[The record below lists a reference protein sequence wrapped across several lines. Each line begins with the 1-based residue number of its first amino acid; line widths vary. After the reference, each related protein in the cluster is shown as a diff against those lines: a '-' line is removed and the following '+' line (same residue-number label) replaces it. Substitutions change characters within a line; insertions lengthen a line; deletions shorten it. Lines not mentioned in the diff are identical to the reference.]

1 MLQSNHALFFDGV
14 SDSVIIPQ
22 GSFSK
27 LGRDYDSDNKSS
39 SDIVDTSSQ
48 GHIGKGAISDVFGKG
63 LAIEAWVVPD
73 CGGVILT
80 KEGQFRLSIGS
91 VDTPG
96 PVEFEVN
103 IESPATGKMKVFV
116 RTALPETNNFDGH
129 VYPVTTFGGLDD
141 SYNRFDG
148 SKDKATSLSLNQRPL
163 YHIVAALNNDSAEIY
178 VNGALMSQQR
188 IPKGAQVLEN
198 DSHVYIGGKGGEFR
212 GVIESIHVSS
222 SFTDEMVTR
231 NPALVTEKTISLFR
245 FEEPVSTFDTV
256 YTINSIDSTYSDS
269 GLTENDLTA
278 ITIPTA
284 DAQSLANLLTGKTV
298 TDYVDFTVSPYSTGN
313 YSVIDRFTTPGTTN
327 KRSIPHVPY
336 NLLINPGSI
345 NQDTKK
351 PNGKPPERVRLHRIN
366 VTTGEM
372 LVSSIHLDF
381 ANSTNGDG
389 LRPILHSTHTS
400 ANGANSFVVIAS
412 DYLIEN
418 GTGRPYQPPHLST
431 QLIDRTGQMLIDE
444 GDFEQHALVYSSRM
458 ATTANSP
465 DNPFKV
471 TWPADIDE
479 LFQVGHSGRHTL
491 NHVEGHHYLRTM
503 PRANDEALDQQAGNS
518 DILTVMYD
526 ETAKGIDKLFPI
538 NSKVDYYREI
548 AHFEIIDVVNS
559 SPVHE
564 IVTNGLTGGNKKLIS
579 IGGTKANATPFNPLP
594 FALKGPVPIDVN
606 NVDADLNKFHLHPS
620 SKSRV
625 ALLSVPTLASRGI
638 APYVEVHY
646 NAIDF
651 SGASMN
657 KTTPMLMVEK
667 TVPASNLQ
675 VGGAY
680 IVDDIATDVA
690 AGNATLFAPGGY
702 IDVGKTINGN
712 LGNVNF
718 SHSLVGDNSEGFE
731 ADVELDER
739 LTPQN
744 FTATTTTGNTTP
756 QNIFAS
762 HTTKAEHDSVF
773 HKLFLERT
781 EIKSDVSKTVE
792 FSRQTPTTVHGSPSA
807 GQFDVGI
814 TSSASSIHE
823 MFDIIDNLQIGHL
836 QGITHRFF
844 IQPSDRRR
852 TNQLQHIFSKQDRNE
867 DANAAIVLFLMNRSK
882 LRSIEQVEN
891 DDGRFTT
898 ISAIGLTDV
907 AATRSVN
914 ELASGSPDS
923 HVVKEIDPNAPVVS
937 VTLGGVGQGGF
948 DTKPSFDRSTLAN
961 LPYSSRRGFSCLA
974 TRIRVDRNPT
984 NNFQFIEVAPLNN
997 ASPDLKS
1004 WGTYPFPKE
1013 GRIYLKNGASAKY
1026 SSKTGNCFIFTDS
1039 TLATRNFLLPNGGV
1053 VATFQ
1058 DWVASSGLNAGVASL
1073 TGTAADVFPLGE
1085 VLMGDGNFFVE
1096 NLQTDGSTVNDRM
1109 FQSLDNVSHDYQL
1122 GTQFASTRALVEIPL
1137 FRGQFFADKTKGV
1150 YPSPDNSLKLHIDPT
1165 MTAHTWNPS
1174 PVGRRFQDIPPSD
1187 RSAFNAYAKS
1197 ALSNSRTNQT
1207 SITHFITTPNN
1218 YQITVSN
1225 LKIFPP
1231 IKQNTFLYQHA
1242 SKVTAYRRVF
1252 LPSGEWGI
1260 YDNNPEV
1267 DGFLRIP
1274 IAPSFYSENFVSE
1287 MSEAIGLPLL
1297 IGNSIESEVLVP
1309 LKGDVLNK
1317 ASEIENRSE
1326 YYHDAAS
1333 VKTQGGN
1340 VDYGLRQYV
1349 SAVEFKAGPM
1359 SNPHAAKVKSGRASG
1374 EILKVTPVLGGGS
1387 TYTGYTILVMSEEDV
1402 DLFPNA
1408 YPEDLLSSTKTWDS
1422 GEANHT
1428 LEVTVGATTHIFT
1441 YIGHT
1446 NNIFSG
1452 ISGSS
1457 TAGTSSI
1464 VVRTKEIGGSAPAYL
1479 STLTG
1484 ETALLTKFGF
1494 NQHFDTDKE
1503 NVLLNQANN
1512 LANTARPV
1520 HYSHP
1525 WVIGGISG
1533 GNQILTVTCS
1543 KTELLQS
1550 NTLNM
1555 NIQDGDYLYAENNI
1569 TASNTAVASIFLGQ
1583 VSKIEEGMIQDNPNA
1598 STSTSNRIH
1607 LASAIPAAQLTEVNA
1622 ALADGTRTVF
1632 LRVGC
1637 HDIMKN
1643 DDTACLNKSWNY
1655 PFAQG
1660 GLRHGDTIWMNMTY
1674 NNPHAVQGL
1683 FCKSR
1688 GVFNEAL
1695 VYKSFNGGKGDTA
1708 LEPRD
1713 SIPVENFLIGNTCLE
1728 TANNFVQHV
1737 NKTIEMNYANLG
1749 ISNPPTIAYLDPYL
1763 ATEGHARVLLYDV
1776 AHDRE
1781 FIAFQD
1787 IHMQVQSSAKAL
1799 EIGYEKFTTTPN
1811 FADGTDEVDLGNY
1824 SIIYNGG
1831 AQNPFITQVDVA
1843 NGYPSQNKYIRRTQH
1858 SNFME
1863 SAYAH
1868 NIANNISNELLQ
1880 PEQGRVTALTHL
1892 GRGNTTLNQRGTGY
1906 SSAIAV
1912 ATATNTGNGSGLT
1925 VDIVAVQG
1933 QVVSATPRNSGI
1945 GYDNTT
1951 NDFESKVTIL
1961 SGNGDCVMAVST
1973 THANLISTT
1982 TSIEQAMVY
1991 GKAHGHF
1998 VQTGYYTG
2006 GVKGAE
2012 RSIGDSIVSRTNN
2025 GVVLSYFAEKSH
2037 IFTRD
2042 LLPVDKKMLKQ
2053 LIDHKIGDGEISLSP
2068 LVAGGSGYTNGTF
2081 FNVITTTNGDGKGMT
2096 LDVVI
2101 SGGAVQSAVINR
2113 VGDSNYKN
2121 GDTIFVGGRTLNSA
2135 DYALNLNN
2143 SANPDSAS
2151 FTLIGESKLEETSTS
2166 FDTPDGTRVIPA
2178 FLALKGIR
2186 STSLDLSNHPE
2197 ANIRGINLLPQW
2209 TQMDFVRR
2217 LSIDL
2222 GEIAIKEGIT
2232 NIEAAAN
2239 EVVRIINQAAATGG
2253 KTHAAQNNKQYP
2265 IEVVGEAD
2273 FAVTGST
2280 FDPPVWWDEEKA
2292 FASHDKGTHMGYL
2305 RAHIG
2310 RVVKDI
2316 NGEEGF
2322 SIVIH
2327 STVPGATGRN
2337 FAVWLDNSKGQA
2349 PYKPEFLIGHGGRFR
2364 TFWCLPDELT
2374 GENMHPAPMPLNKHG
2389 RPFAPITS
2397 LRQFTQSDENTDIA
2411 SSTADFASNLSDT
2424 TETKERAISAV
2435 TGSGQNHNTVSGES
2449 FETEGFNASL
2459 VEGLR
2464 TGTSAVGRINF
2475 GGIVEAGIPGFA
2487 PDAGK
2492 WGFGRKGDTRFMNDY
2507 GIVTKVGQTNPPSTY
2522 TGHVPNTDIVSE
2534 KIGNTPIYGFKF
2546 DDHRG
2551 VSHGIRYIYKNM
2563 GDKFTLENT
2572 KVPKTLENEIV
2583 IYFNHKD
2590 CAQGGFTIGR
2600 HMHGISEPTG
2610 RFPATPDNASL
2621 ASWQGNLWR
2630 GASAPNAAYNSD
2642 IIYDKTAS
2650 TLTVTFYHP
2659 YDNSG
2664 SPPSIDHP
2672 DILGYMGFPATNG
2685 VIHVSDPYNSMG
2697 IATIA
2702 SAGSGYTINQTGAAA
2717 TAKDSGNNE
2726 LNVSI
2731 NTNGSGQV
2739 TAVTITS
2746 LGVGNYANGDTF
2758 TITGVGGSNATF
2770 VLSNSLAGS
2779 WGNMFSYTHRT
2790 RLNATSATHVFHGVT
2805 ADTFISNHRIHTHD
2819 NVNPRI
2825 LLGTF
2830 VVGQTTQATSALISS
2845 TANWT
2850 TLVTDELMAEVTAF
2864 AINLENPNIEEGVSF
2879 DCTEMYASDG
2889 RTFGEWG
2896 ITPESIKIR
2905 AYNTKNNIT
2914 PISDFF
2920 TASVS
2925 RDMGIKAAHLEFGE
2939 IPRITPELEIQGTA
2953 TSSFELPSNSLIK
2966 EGRGIECGYI
2976 PNTILQITSK
2986 GKGTNTNTATPVLV
3000 DSDNM
3005 PVDTSTW
3012 AKNLS
3017 GENFT
3022 ESSGDLILP
3031 NCDNPTLKM
3040 VTVDTTQAMQAH
3052 SHNKLWYFCKLSGR
3066 EHAVFHYE
3074 IGQTFDYPRVNSF
3087 GNKTKIAYGSE
3098 TAIAESDGQ
3107 SGSGLDPAVYFA
3119 RITDTNV
3126 VSENWPSSPVGGDI
3140 VIQRYADKRAYLF
3153 AGKRSLG
3160 SVHSIPVIHFTGAR
3174 DSPDKYVPLYFG
3186 GGFTG
3191 ATIDINDGTN
3201 NDYAEHN
3208 THHYANGP
3216 TGSAGIQNANEILS
3230 SFSTLDC
3237 NAIMAFFPAT
3247 AFLNQNRGSINPPVY
3262 NKNNIL
3268 SPDLKL
3274 GTHTPSNIFPDA
3286 APYTAGVHM
3295 QVPSPMVLR
3304 FAHPTARYQD
3314 HKNDIENK
3322 TTFII
3327 FGPGQ
3332 AFPLTRDSASP
3343 ANQFEPHPGA
3353 AITTGNTWSKVPAK
3367 SSDGN
3372 FLPNHI
3378 ANFNGDFLPEQ
3389 SSFQTTHRDFHY
3401 KTTLNWE
3408 SSLGIPLAGSTVRHR
3423 PENGRNYGSQFSTK
3437 AFEISP
3443 LGFSATAAGLYA
3455 VAQPNRHAVFLP
3467 SGMVKNSDLCWHM
3480 DNGNH
3485 PGGSWMD
3492 NQITMNP
3499 PMQTGDARVAKT
3511 AATIINPTAF
3521 RVAGTLAKRMLYSN
3535 DNSSSPNFEAET
3547 LVANDV
3553 DHEYIVV
3560 DATRCQNGEELAC
3573 VLGAAINTFPGKG
3586 ALKAIGGT
3594 FMPSMGNSSRQDRY
3608 GWIQAEST
3616 SIPSGAGNTLANV
3629 YGNGTVNGATAHADV
3644 TNLGYSNR
3652 LATLQPATRNSTVT
3666 TVTFSGTVTSG
3677 SATITGVTIP
3687 ATIQVGQSITGTG
3700 LAAHTVVTG
3709 FDSSANTV
3717 TVNPS
3722 ATSTPGSPVTL
3733 TLTTST
3739 LGNLLNTLTVPQGD
3753 CFIDLR
3759 ITSAQATSQKTVA
3772 DRIPAS
3778 GWLRTEPIHNYS
3790 YALSSN
3796 SSLKTPAWACYTSRA
3811 FYTHNTDLYCRFFLG
3826 VNKIT
3831 GSKLFEDGDVWHQY
3845 ARTTSMVDSNGDG
3858 QYDGL
3863 TTPHP
3868 APTAGD
3874 TVWIWSKS
3882 PVNYVDNSTNF
3893 IGSRFLG
3900 YGIGAVHFNGLVDA
3914 IDRTK
3919 PIGAVGWHGERYS
3932 YLNSLNVG
3940 SGYAAGLGAWHTSL
3954 GFSPYGNFSSC
3965 VSVLSH
3971 LPQTTPLPNSPESA
3985 PPTDYRD
3992 DGLNTLPSKDRM
4004 EGDNSAFAAHGY
4016 GGYAMNRVEASQYHI
4031 PPIMNTMVDLQKEL
4045 ISAQGTYARSLL
4057 VVAHEGELSLVAK
4070 KDRDGYITT
4079 GDYLIRGGTT
4089 EWDERFHAADR
4100 FIAPANAGPNVEALI
4115 ADNTAPPT
4123 EITGSGQNMNI
4134 FGNIHRTT
4142 PYTFH
4147 GAITADTSLS
4157 NAEPCLN
4164 EIGDLF
4170 TDLNKSTGTALNED
4184 AALGMRHISPDYVN
4198 TFDTDV
4204 KAALT
4209 DIGGGSASKFW
4220 VGDISGYDVMARS
4233 PHKNFST
4240 EHVVWKRMDGGSLT
4254 LPASNARGLGAVP
4267 WVTRVTADSNGNK
4280 TIANLTGEKILGNIR
4295 FSFESTNS
4303 AMMPV
4308 LQAQE
4313 IAHPQL
4319 AAGNPI
4325 TLANVLTIPNEE
4337 LQFEDMNVVD
4347 DTGQLHVLQGG
4358 SPLGVVIRAYKP
4370 ASERLSTGLEPAI
4383 ANSGIEPNLEI
4394 QLPNPDDIPGNLL
4407 VRSGFDPVQAYQHE
4421 TMGDGGMLPL
4431 FDSNLRQLFVNENKA
4446 PRLQPTMNEV
4456 GWEHISQ
4463 DKNFPESTR
4472 DGWSAATNDNPIQTS
4487 YELHDRALY
4496 FHITKMSHSHT
4507 EKFPTT
4513 YTHAGGVENQTLG
4526 FVSLVG
4532 TTLTADATITQSIF
4546 AAEFGTK
4553 EVSDNRR
4560 FLRIANTEG
4569 KSVVA
4574 SYTGISG
4581 ATFTGVVG
4589 DINTTQFLADN
4600 ANATLTITPS
4610 YYVPAGSTRIFAS
4623 RRLRD
4628 HAEVSGSS
4636 PDMAHTMYFDG
4647 DSQTTIHSRYSK
4659 PQLTPMPIPRMGH
4672 HFVNATMPMM
4682 PGHWAHPSYQG
4693 IYSRANSNETVTSQ
4707 EEEITLLEEF
4717 VGATG
4722 SSRVGTQL
4730 LTGMVNELFPLNPY
4744 LTVGSLTANPS
4755 GPSDIHGGAFTLM
4768 FETKI
4773 KYDGYGILASKG
4785 EAGNINK
4792 AGGHSIVLEAGGN
4805 YTQSNHFPDP
4815 AEVGAY
4821 QIVIQPNLSEQQ
4833 FTGFHRNNA
4842 TTTALPNAS
4851 DMNLTSQQVNLVI
4864 GIKYD
4869 EERHASLTN
4878 AANVGG
4884 VTLILAEATLADV
4897 RGCEVFINEVIL
4909 DHDPD
4914 HGSQFTNIPPMLL
4927 YNPLGVQGSESPHFT
4942 RRGHPYH
4949 PPTVDITFKDAT
4961 PGHTTSIPWWSIMH
4975 QNTPAHASTHGFRHL
4990 AIYRIDNYYQFCR
5003 ASYGSIAAQITL
5015 AGYPSI
5021 SPDIYSTI
5029 MENISLTPTC
5039 KVTANSGGNTIQVDD
5054 ASLFPEIPYYGQK
5067 LLIHNPAT
5075 TETTA
5080 IDYSSRQGVTQG
5092 ASTMNEPDIF
5102 NLPSS
5107 VSTKIGMTISLS
5119 KPYSTKPMSELFTLD
5134 SESIITKNL
5143 TQLLPGTRDTNS
5155 LTSGDAYLCAW
5166 SPNLGRPHTFY
5177 SDASRTWITDGVNH
5191 TADRAINKAAYNSMP
5206 KHFETIHYHEV
5217 NYVASHGPFA
5227 LMMKSPQPPIRLD
5240 GVVIGITN
5248 TGPYEIRMDVANQ
5261 SLITAPFGQT
5271 IYFNGEVVGKVTGI
5285 AANTPVSGACTIT
5298 FAHEL
5303 LHTATNII
5311 GGTLFIGGDGTALTG
5326 SEIHALTGYSAQ
5338 GSNSTMYT
5346 NFWPCGSR
5354 GGPLVSRLDG
5364 YAATTAAWH
5373 IPQNYGH
5380 DAGRHWTD
5388 QDDDGSYAVSS
5399 GITDSSLVSTRTYPF
5414 GYRFGLR
5421 QPWNRPQ
5428 WGHYGM
5434 RAYQEL
5440 SNHGSATQI
5449 TTGYRAGPLVHYENQ
5464 GSNTWVYEGGDSLQ
5478 SNTTLDTIYNGILER
5493 QTTAAGMLNAD
5504 KYEWQVRYSEGR
5516 RMTRGFGCAVRTIR
5530 NPNTVIRDWWGDSA
5544 GKNLKKFGEAVKYY
5558 LVDWWG
5564 NTRGED
5570 VRRMP
5575 VRGFGVNPCWDAGDA
5590 YEYDRTN
5597 NRTPYDRVWNNGK
5610 PIFNLK
5616 GVANLSTGAV
5626 LASPT
5631 STIPR
5636 FGGRKNTG
5644 NNNTDT
5650 TLVDVFAPTNA
5661 MRVGDMGNGR
5671 GVRFP
5676 TQFNEDILVE
5686 LDAVYENSG
5695 IVLSSSTA
5703 EPTFGKGYLRPRD
5716 DVLQPTEIVRGI
5728 SRRLEVDEDGLLKPE
5743 ATVSD
5748 RVENISGSSVHKDAV
5763 SRSSPRVGIE
5773 GQTMQSLTGAN
5784 TNMVAINSEAHSLHT
5799 NRGVGQRVILHGGMQ
5814 SGSQTLGHYDL
5825 TTLSFAAQPH
5835 GGVMRFSHTSN
5846 FKPMGGTYV
5855 LESRSFASPFDDTGW
5870 GRAGLTGS
5878 QKTSNPYQITNSV
5891 SAQTNMTDDSIKFLV
5906 RPIRLLDNQHIAV
5919 FRPQLALHSGSKQVG
5934 STAYTA
5940 TAGGKYGMFTY
5951 ETTTGRA
5958 SSGFYMR
5965 ATDPDANAPYQ
5976 PVYLIED
5983 SSDTVPT
5990 SKGPKLLGTEVTGY
6004 DKTSLKSNVTRL
6016 VISENTLQH
6025 FRSDAPRRDGV
6036 DKDYTVK
6043 PRFSQALHGKGHKGD
6058 VDYSKRT
6065 HGGNS

>member
-1 MLQSNHALFFDGV
+1 MPIMLQSNHALFFDGV

-22 GSFSK
+22 GSFSR
-27 LGRDYDSDNKSS
+27 LGRDYDSSNKSS
-39 SDIVDTSSQ
+39 SDIIATSSQ
-48 GHIGKGAISDVFGKG
+48 GNSGKGAISDVFGKG

-73 CGGVILT
+73 CGGVILS
-80 KEGQFRLSIGS
+80 KDGQFRLSIGS

-103 IESPATGKMKVFV
+103 IQAPATGKMKVFA
-116 RTALPETNNFDGH
+116 RTALPETNNFNGH

-163 YHIVAALNNDSAEIY
+163 YHIVAALNNNAAEIY

-188 IPKGAQVLEN
+188 IPKGSEILEN

-212 GVIESIHVSS
+212 GVIEGIHVSS
-222 SFTDEMVTR
+222 SFNPEMTTR
-231 NPALVTEKTISLFR
+231 NPALLTEKSISLFR
-245 FEEPVSTFDTV
+245 FEEPISTFDSV
-256 YTINSIDSTYSDS
+256 YTINSIDSTYSDTAV
-269 GLTENDLTA
+269 TENDLTA
-278 ITIPTA
+278 ITISTTE
-284 DAQSLANLLTGKTV
+284 AQSLANLLTGKTV

-313 YSVIDRFTTPGTTN
+313 YSVVDRFTTPGTTN

-366 VTTGEM
+366 ISTGEI

-381 ANSTNGDG
+381 PNSTNGDG

-400 ANGANSFVVIAS
+400 ANGANSFVVIAA

-431 QLIDRTGQMLIDE
+431 QIIDRTGQMLIDE
-444 GDFEQHALVYSSRM
+444 GNYEQHALAYSSRM
-458 ATTANSP
+458 ATTTNSP
-465 DNPFKV
+465 NNPFKV

-503 PRANDEALDQQAGNS
+503 PRANNEALDQQAGNS

-526 ETAKGIDKLFPI
+526 ETAKGIDKLFPV
-538 NSKVDYYREI
+538 NSKIDYYREV
-548 AHFEIIDVVNS
+548 AHFEIVDAVNS
-559 SPVHE
+559 SIVHE
-564 IVTNGLTGGNKKLIS
+564 VVTNGLTGANKKLIA
-579 IGGTKANATPFNPLP
+579 IGGTKANSVSFNPLP
-594 FALKGPVPIDVN
+594 FVLKGPVPIDIN

-651 SGASMN
+651 SGASMS
-657 KTTPMLMVEK
+657 KTTPMIMIEK

-675 VGGAY
+675 IGGAY

-702 IDVGKTINGN
+702 IDVGKTKEGN
-712 LGNVNF
+712 LGQVAF
-718 SHSLVGDNSEGFE
+718 SHSLIGDNSEGFE

-744 FTATTTTGNTTP
+744 FTATANLGNTTP
-756 QNIFAS
+756 QNIS
-762 HTTKAEHDSVF
+762 SSQTTKAEHDSVF
-773 HKLFLERT
+773 HKLFLERN
-781 EIKSDVSKTVE
+781 EIESDVSKVVE

-814 TSSASSIHE
+814 TSSASSTHE

-836 QGITHRFF
+836 QGVTHRFF

-852 TNQLQHIFSKQDRNE
+852 TNQLQHVFSLQDRIN
-867 DANAAIVLFLMNRSK
+867 DANHAIILFLMSTAR
-882 LRSIEQVEN
+882 LRGIEQIEN
-891 DDGRFTT
+891 DNGRFTT
-898 ISAIGLTDV
+898 ISAVGLTDV

-974 TRIRVDRNPT
+974 TKLRVDRNPT

-997 ASPDLKS
+997 TSPDLKS

-1026 SSKTGNCFIFTDS
+1026 SSKTGSCFIFTDS
-1039 TLATRNFLLPNGGV
+1039 TLATRNFIIPSGGV

-1058 DWVASSGLNAGVASL
+1058 EWVASSGLSANAATL
-1073 TGTAADVFPLGE
+1073 TGTAADVFPIGE
-1085 VLMGDGNFFVE
+1085 ILMGDGNFFIE

-1109 FQSLDNVSHDYQL
+1109 FQSADNISHDYQL

-1137 FRGQFFADKTKGV
+1137 FRGQFFADKLNGI
-1150 YPSPDNSLKLHIDPT
+1150 YPAPDNSLKLHIDPT

-1174 PVGRRFQDIPPSD
+1174 PVGRRFQDIPASD
-1187 RSAFNAYAKS
+1187 RTAFSAYAKN
-1197 ALSNSRTNQT
+1197 ALTNNKTNQT
-1207 SITHFITTPNN
+1207 SITHFGLFGTNYRITVANTKVFPASITTSIALFQQPD
-1218 YQITVSN
+1218 
-1225 LKIFPP
+1225 
-1231 IKQNTFLYQHA
+1231 
-1242 SKVTAYRRVF
+1242 KVMAYRRAF
-1252 LPSGEWGI
+1252 LPSGEWCI
-1260 YDNNPEV
+1260 YDNDPET
-1267 DGFLRIP
+1267 DGYLQFP
-1274 IAPSFYSENFVSE
+1274 NTTAFFSENFITE
-1287 MSEAIGLPLL
+1287 MNESIGLPLL
-1297 IGNSIESEVLVP
+1297 IGNSLESEVLVP
-1309 LKGDVLNK
+1309 LKGDTLNK
-1317 ASEIENRSE
+1317 VSEIENRSE

-1340 VDYGLRQYV
+1340 IDYGLRQYV

-1359 SNPHAAKVKSGRASG
+1359 TNPHAAKTKTGRAEGTIVNVEPIMS
-1374 EILKVTPVLGGGS
+1374 GS
-1387 TYTGYTILVMSEEDV
+1387 TYSGYARLIMSDEDA
-1402 DLFPNA
+1402 DLFPNIDPA
-1408 YPEDLLSSTKTWDS
+1408 DLGESFKEWRM
-1422 GEANHT
+1422 GEAHYT
-1428 LEVTVGATTHIFT
+1428 LEIIVGATTHIFT
-1441 YIGHT
+1441 YMGHGNDLKIT
-1446 NNIFSG
+1446 GNAILDDA
-1452 ISGSS
+1452 I
-1457 TAGTSSI
+1457 SSI
-1464 VVRTKEIGGSAPAYL
+1464 IVRTKEIGGTAPAYL
-1479 STLTG
+1479 PNLIGNS
-1484 ETALLTKFGF
+1484 ALLSRYGF

-1503 NVLLNQANN
+1503 NVLLNQSNN
-1512 LANTARPV
+1512 LSNTARPT
-1520 HYSHP
+1520 HYSYP
-1525 WVIGGISG
+1525 WSIVSITGS
-1533 GNQILTVTCS
+1533 NQLLRVTCP

-1555 NIQDGDYLYAENNI
+1555 SIQDGDYVYAETIGVNALGS
-1569 TASNTAVASIFLGQ
+1569 TPTSSIYLGQ
-1583 VSKIEEGMIQDNPNA
+1583 VSKIEEGMIQNNPNA
-1598 STSTSNRIH
+1598 AASIECIIS
-1607 LASAIPAAQLTEVNA
+1607 LAAAVPAAQLTLLNDAISNGAISV
-1622 ALADGTRTVF
+1622 V

-1708 LEPRD
+1708 NLPRD
-1713 SIPVENFLIGNTCLE
+1713 SIPLENFLIGDTCLE

-1737 NKTIEMNYANLG
+1737 NKTIQLNYNNLG
-1749 ISNPPTIAYLDPYL
+1749 MTHAPTIAYLDPYL
-1763 ATEGHARVLLYDV
+1763 AKEGHARVLLYDV
-1776 AHDRE
+1776 SHDRE

-1799 EIGYEKFTTTPN
+1799 EIGYERYTATSN
-1811 FADGTDEVDLGNY
+1811 FADGTDEIDLGNY
-1824 SIIYNGG
+1824 SVVYNGG
-1831 AQNPFITQVDVA
+1831 AQNPFITQIDVA
-1843 NGYPSQNKYIRRTQH
+1843 NGFPSQNKYIRSNQR

-1868 NIANNISNELLQ
+1868 NIANNIANEMLQ
-1880 PEQGRVTALTHL
+1880 PEVGKVSSLVHL
-1892 GRGNTTLNQRGTGY
+1892 GRGNTTLNQRGSGY
-1906 SSAIAV
+1906 SNANGV
-1912 ATATNTGNGSGLT
+1912 ATTSLTGQGTGLT
-1925 VDIVAVQG
+1925 VNITTVQG
-1933 QVVSATPRNSGI
+1933 EVVSAVVVNSGTRYI
-1945 GYDNTT
+1945 NTT
-1951 NDFESKVTIL
+1951 NAFESKVRITG
-1961 SGNGDCVMAVST
+1961 GNNDCVMAVST
-1973 THANLISTT
+1973 TNASLISTIS
-1982 TSIEQAMVY
+1982 SIEQSVVY

-2006 GVKGAE
+2006 GLSSSE
-2012 RSIGDSIVSRTNN
+2012 RSIGDSIISRTNR
-2025 GVVLSYFAEKSH
+2025 GVVLSYFAEKTH
-2037 IFTRD
+2037 IKTRELYSSDKFIVKELMQRKTGD
-2042 LLPVDKKMLKQ
+2042 LERQ
-2053 LIDHKIGDGEISLSP
+2053 LGTV
-2068 LVAGGSGYTNGTF
+2068 VAGGSGYNNGTF
-2081 FNVITTTNGDGKGMT
+2081 YNVITTTNGNGRGMT
-2096 LDVVI
+2096 VNVAI
-2101 SGGAVQSAVINR
+2101 SGGVVQTVVINR
-2113 VGDSNYKN
+2113 VGDGNYKN
-2121 GDTIFVGGRTLNSA
+2121 GDAIFVGDRTLDSPNAASNVSGNGLA
-2135 DYALNLNN
+2135 NAILNV
-2143 SANPDSAS
+2143 
-2151 FTLIGESKLEETSTS
+2151 GHKHHETSTL

-2186 STSLDLSNHPE
+2186 SAPLDLTNHPE
-2197 ANIRGINLLPQW
+2197 ANTRGINLLPQW
-2209 TQMDFVRR
+2209 SQMDFVRR
-2217 LSIDL
+2217 LTIDL
-2222 GEIAIKEGIT
+2222 GEVSIIEGIT

-2239 EVVRIINQAAATGG
+2239 EVVRMINQAGATGG
-2253 KTHAAQNNKQYP
+2253 KTHAPRNNKQYP
-2265 IEVVGEAD
+2265 VKVVGDAD

-2280 FDPPVWWDEEKA
+2280 FDPTVWWDEEKA

-2305 RAHIG
+2305 RAHLG

-2316 NGEEGF
+2316 DGNEGF

-2397 LRQFTQSDENTDIA
+2397 LRQFTPLEQNTDVT
-2411 SSTADFASNLSDT
+2411 SSTGDFTSNLSNT
-2424 TETKERAISAV
+2424 AEPKLRAISAA
-2435 TGSGQNHNTVSGES
+2435 TGGGQTHNTVNAES
-2449 FETEGFNASL
+2449 FEAEGFTASL

-2475 GGIVEAGIPGFA
+2475 GGLVEAGVPGFA

-2507 GIVTKVGQTNPPSTY
+2507 GIVTKVGQTDAPSTY
-2522 TGHVPNTDIVSE
+2522 TGHVPNRDVFPE
-2534 KIGNTPIYGFKF
+2534 NIGDTPIYGLKLQ
-2546 DDHRG
+2546 DHVG
-2551 VSHGIRYIYKNM
+2551 SSHGIRYIYKNM
-2563 GDKFTLENT
+2563 GEKFTLENT
-2572 KVPKTLENEIV
+2572 KIPQTLDNEIV
-2583 IYFNHKD
+2583 VHFNHKD
-2590 CAQGGFTIGR
+2590 CSQGGFTIGR
-2600 HMHGISEPTG
+2600 HMHGIGDPTG
-2610 RFPATPDNASL
+2610 RFPDARNTSFAN
-2621 ASWQGNLWR
+2621 WQGNLWR
-2630 GASAPNAAYNSD
+2630 GASAPNAGYLTDIVYNKS
-2642 IIYDKTAS
+2642 TS
-2650 TLTVTFYHP
+2650 TLTVTTYGP
-2659 YDNSG
+2659 YDG
-2664 SPPSIDHP
+2664 HDHP

-2685 VIHVSDPYNSMG
+2685 VIHVSDPFNCTGS
-2697 IATIA
+2697 ATTTGNNGTGYTNGTYQTTA
-2702 SAGSGYTINQTGAAA
+2702 TDSAGNTLTVDILVSGGVVQ
-2717 TAKDSGNNE
+2717 SGNTAI
-2726 LNVSI
+2726 VSF
-2731 NTNGSGQV
+2731 GD
-2739 TAVTITS
+2739 
-2746 LGVGNYANGDTF
+2746 GNYANGEVF
-2758 TITGVGGSNATF
+2758 TISGGNNNATF
-2770 VLSNSLAGS
+2770 TLGNAVKGS
-2779 WGNMFSYTHRT
+2779 WGNMFNYTHRS
-2790 RLNATSATHVFHGVT
+2790 RLPGTSSTHTFHGVT
-2805 ADTFISNHRIHTHD
+2805 ADTFISNHSVTLHSDSATNR
-2819 NVNPRI
+2819 VG
-2825 LLGTF
+2825 LGTF
-2830 VVGQTTQATSALISS
+2830 VVGEATQATRAIITSV
-2845 TANWT
+2845 ANWT
-2850 TLVTDELMAEVTAF
+2850 TLVTDELMAAVTAF
-2864 AINLENPNIEEGVSF
+2864 AINLDDPNIEEGVFF
-2879 DCTEMYASDG
+2879 DCTDMYASDG
-2889 RTFGEWG
+2889 KTFGEWG
-2896 ITPESIKIR
+2896 ITPESIKVK
-2905 AYNTKNNIT
+2905 AFNTKNNIT
-2914 PISDFF
+2914 PISNFF

-2939 IPRITPELEIQGTA
+2939 IPRINADPTFG
-2953 TSSFELPSNSLIK
+2953 LIK
-2966 EGRGIECGYI
+2966 VSGTNNAPTTSLLEEGRGIECGYI
-2976 PNTILQITSK
+2976 PKTILQINSR
-2986 GKGTNTNTATPVLV
+2986 GKGTNTNTATPILV
-3000 DSDNM
+3000 DSDNIAI
-3005 PVDTSTW
+3005 DTTTW
-3012 AKNLS
+3012 SKNLN
-3017 GENFT
+3017 GQNFT
-3022 ESSGDLILP
+3022 ASSGDLILP

-3040 VTVDTTQAMQAH
+3040 TSIHPTGTNINVDTQNEMWHFTRPPTAEKGLQILAAAPSAFNLAPVNDTQ
-3052 SHNKLWYFCKLSGR
+3052 Y
-3066 EHAVFHYE
+3066 VF
-3074 IGQTFDYPRVNSF
+3074 SF
-3087 GNKTKIAYGSE
+3087 GQITKVAYGSE
-3098 TAIAESDGQ
+3098 TGVLTPRNNNLTLTTVQFFDSPDMNAM
-3107 SGSGLDPAVYFA
+3107 
-3119 RITDTNV
+3119 
-3126 VSENWPSSPVGGDI
+3126 SEDWPTSAPGGTLI
-3140 VIQRYADKRAYLF
+3140 IQKYADKRAYLF

-3160 SVHSIPVIHFTGAR
+3160 SVHSIPIIHFSGGR

-3247 AFLNQNRGSINPPVY
+3247 ALLNQNRGSINPPVY

-3268 SPDLKL
+3268 SPDLKR
-3274 GTHTPSNIFPDA
+3274 GGHTPSNIFPDA

-3295 QVPSPMVLR
+3295 QAPSPMVLR

-3314 HKNDIENK
+3314 HKNNIDNK
-3322 TTFII
+3322 TTFIV

-3353 AITTGNTWSKVPAK
+3353 ALTVGNTWSKIPAK
-3367 SSDGN
+3367 TNDGN

-3389 SSFQTTHRDFHY
+3389 SSFQTTHREFHY

-3408 SSLGIPLAGSTVRHR
+3408 SSLGIPLAGVTVRHR
-3423 PENGRNYGSQFSTK
+3423 PENGRNYGSQFSPK
-3437 AFEISP
+3437 AFENY
-3443 LGFSATAAGLYA
+3443 TAAGSMDVSAAQIYA
-3455 VAQPNRHAVFLP
+3455 IAQPNRHAILVP
-3467 SGMVKNSDLCWHM
+3467 SGMTKNADLCWHM

-3521 RVAGTLAKRMLYSN
+3521 RVAGVLANKMLYSN
-3535 DNSSSPNFEAET
+3535 GNSGSPAFQAET
-3547 LVANDV
+3547 LDADDV

-3608 GWIQAEST
+3608 GWIEAEST
-3616 SIPSGAGNTLANV
+3616 AIPAGAGNSPDFASI
-3629 YGNGTVNGATAHADV
+3629 YGNGTVGGATADADV

-3652 LATLQPATRNSTVT
+3652 TATTSPATRSSTT
-3666 TVTFSGTVTSG
+3666 TITFTGTVTSG
-3677 SATITGVTIP
+3677 SATITGVTVP
-3687 ATIQVGQSITGTG
+3687 ATMKIGQSITGTG
-3700 LAAHTVVTG
+3700 LAAYTIVTG
-3709 FDSSANTV
+3709 FDSGANTV
-3717 TVNPS
+3717 TVSPS
-3722 ATSTPGSPVTL
+3722 GTSTPGSPVTL
-3733 TLTTST
+3733 TLTINT
-3739 LGNLLNTLTVPQGD
+3739 LGNLLSSSTVKFAD

-3759 ITSAQATSQKTVA
+3759 ITAHQSVSAKVMAS
-3772 DRIPAS
+3772 RIPSS
-3778 GWLRTEPIHNYS
+3778 GWLRSEAKHNYS
-3790 YALSSN
+3790 YELSST

-3811 FYTHNTDLYCRFFLG
+3811 FYTHNSDLYVRFYLG
-3826 VNKIT
+3826 INKLT
-3831 GSKLFEDGDVWHQY
+3831 GSKLFEDGDVWQQY
-3845 ARTTSMVDSNGDG
+3845 ARNLSEIDSVGNG

-3868 APTAGD
+3868 APNAGD
-3874 TVWIWSKS
+3874 TIWIWSKS
-3882 PVNYVDNSTNF
+3882 STHYVDNSTNF
-3893 IGSRFLG
+3893 IGSRFTN

-3932 YLNSLNVG
+3932 YLNTLNVG
-3940 SGYAAGLGAWHTSL
+3940 TGYAAGLGAWHTEL
-3954 GFSPYGNFSSC
+3954 GFSPYGSSSSC
-3965 VSVLSH
+3965 ATVLSH
-3971 LPQTTPLPNSPESA
+3971 LPNTTPLPNSPESA
-3985 PPTDYRD
+3985 PPIDYKNDRID
-3992 DGLNTLPSKDRM
+3992 TIPSPGNL
-4004 EGDNSAFAAHGY
+4004 EGENNSAGDDPHGY
-4016 GGYAMNRVEASQYHI
+4016 GDYTKNNVENSKFHS
-4031 PPIMNTMVDLQKEL
+4031 PPIMRTMPELQKEL
-4045 ISAQGTYARSLL
+4045 INPQGIYARSLL
-4057 VVAHEGELSLVAK
+4057 VVAHEGELSLVAR
-4070 KDRDGYITT
+4070 KDRDGYTTT
-4079 GDYLIRGGTT
+4079 GDYLVRGGTT
-4089 EWDERFHAADR
+4089 EWDERFHDADR

-4115 ADNTAPPT
+4115 ADNTTPPST
-4123 EITGSGQNMNI
+4123 DVSNEITVSA
-4134 FGNIHRTT
+4134 
-4142 PYTFH
+4142 YTLH

-4170 TDLNKSTGTALNED
+4170 TDLDNSIGTALNEND
-4184 AALGMRHISPDYVN
+4184 IGRRNISPDYFTTSQGAIIAESGAISN
-4198 TFDTDV
+4198 
-4204 KAALT
+4204 
-4209 DIGGGSASKFW
+4209 KFW
-4220 VGDISGYDVMARS
+4220 IGDVNGYDVMSRS

-4254 LPASNARGLGAVP
+4254 LPTSNARGLGAVP
-4267 WVTRVTADSNGNK
+4267 WVTRVTADGDGNK
-4280 TIANLTGEKILGNIR
+4280 TVAHLTGEKLLGNIR
-4295 FSFESTNS
+4295 FSFESTNT

-4319 AAGNPI
+4319 AAGNSVTI
-4325 TLANVLTIPNEE
+4325 ANVLNIPNEE
-4337 LQFEDMNVVD
+4337 LQFEDMSVID
-4347 DTGQLHVLQGG
+4347 DTGQLHVIQGG
-4358 SPLGVVIRAYKP
+4358 SPLGVIIRAYKP
-4370 ASERLSTGLEPAI
+4370 ASERLSTGLSPSFT
-4383 ANSGIEPNLEI
+4383 NSGIEPNLEI

-4421 TMGDGGMLPL
+4421 TMGDGGMLPMS
-4431 FDSNLRQLFVNENKA
+4431 SNNLKQLFVNENKA
-4446 PRLQPTMNEV
+4446 PRLAPTMNEV

-4463 DKNFPESTR
+4463 DKNFPESSR
-4472 DGWSAATNDNPIQTS
+4472 DGWNAATNNNPIETS

-4496 FHITKMSHSHT
+4496 FHITKMGHSHT

-4513 YTHAGGVENQTLG
+4513 YTHASGVQSQTLS

-4532 TTLTADATITQSIF
+4532 ATLTVDATITQSIF
-4546 AAEFGTK
+4546 AAGFGTQ
-4553 EVSDNRR
+4553 EVLDEGSGKRRR
-4560 FLRIANTEG
+4560 FLRIANTAG

-4589 DINTTQFLADN
+4589 DIDTTQFLVDN
-4600 ANATLTITPS
+4600 ASATLTITPS
-4610 YYVPAGSTRIFAS
+4610 YYVPAGSTRIFAA

-4659 PQLTPMPIPRMGH
+4659 PQLTPMPLPRMGH
-4672 HFVNATMPMM
+4672 HYVNATMPMM

-4693 IYSRANSNETVTSQ
+4693 LYTRANSNKTVTSQ
-4707 EEEITLLEEF
+4707 EEEF
-4717 VGATG
+4717 
-4722 SSRVGTQL
+4722 RL
-4730 LTGMVNELFPLNPY
+4730 LTEELALTDGNSNNTPTIDSIVNQLFPLNPY
-4744 LTVGSLTANPS
+4744 LMVGSLTANPS

-4773 KYDGYGILASKG
+4773 KYDGYGVLASKG
-4785 EAGNINK
+4785 TAGDINK

-4805 YTQSNHFPDP
+4805 YTQANHFPDP

-4821 QIVIQPNLSEQQ
+4821 QIIIQPNLSEKQ
-4833 FTGFHRNNA
+4833 FTGFHRNNT

-4851 DMNLTSQQVNLVI
+4851 DMDLTSQQVNLVI

-4878 AANVGG
+4878 AANIGG

-4897 RGCEVFINEVIL
+4897 RGCEIFINEVIL

-4949 PPTVDITFKDAT
+4949 PPTTNINFKDAT
-4961 PGHTTSIPWWSIMH
+4961 PGHTTNIPWWSIMH
-4975 QNTPAHASTHGFRHL
+4975 KDTPNAATSVGFRHL

-5003 ASYGSIAAQITL
+5003 ASYGSVAAQITL

-5029 MENISLTPTC
+5029 MENISLTPSCTI
-5039 KVTANSGGNTIQVDD
+5039 VGNQTGTSIQVDD

-5067 LLIHNPAT
+5067 LIIHDNP
-5075 TETTA
+5075 TEGETLVV
-5080 IDYSSRQGVTQG
+5080 DYSSRQGVTQ
-5092 ASTMNEPDIF
+5092 APSTMNEPDI
-5102 NLPSS
+5102 LTLSS
-5107 VSTKIGMTISLS
+5107 SATVKNGQKITLS
-5119 KPYSTKPMSELFTLD
+5119 KPYSTKPMSELFTID

-5143 TQLLPGTRDTNS
+5143 GQTLAGTRDTNS

-5177 SDASRTWITDGVNH
+5177 SDASRTWITNGVNH

-5206 KHFETIHYHEV
+5206 KHFETIHYHDV
-5217 NYVASHGPFA
+5217 NYAASHGPFA
-5227 LMMKSPQPPIRLD
+5227 LMMKSPQPPIKLD
-5240 GVVIGITN
+5240 GVTMSFTSSSSGSNFVMN
-5248 TGPYEIRMDVANQ
+5248 SNQ
-5261 SLITAPFGQT
+5261 SLGAGLIGKTVYANGQVIGKITAYAADTPSAGQSRISTPHVIFG
-5271 IYFNGEVVGKVTGI
+5271 GDVAG
-5285 AANTPVSGACTIT
+5285 
-5298 FAHEL
+5298 L
-5303 LHTATNII
+5303 TA
-5311 GGTLFIGGDGTALTG
+5311 FVDGDGTALTA
-5326 SEIHALTGYSAQ
+5326 SQIHALTGYSAQ

-5364 YAATTAAWH
+5364 YATTTAAWH

-5380 DAGRHWTD
+5380 DTGKHWID
-5388 QDDDGSYAVSS
+5388 DDDDGSYSVAN
-5399 GITDSSLVSTRTYPF
+5399 GIIAGNLISTRTYPF

-5434 RAYQEL
+5434 RAFQEL

-5449 TTGYRAGPLVHYENQ
+5449 TTGYRAGPVVHYESQ
-5464 GSNTWVYEGGDSLQ
+5464 GSNTWVYEGGNASQ
-5478 SNTTLDTIYNGILER
+5478 SNTTLQTIYAGILER

-5544 GKNLKKFGEAVKYY
+5544 GKNLKNFGAAVKYY

-5570 VRRMP
+5570 IRRFP
-5575 VRGFGVNPCWDAGDA
+5575 VRSFGINPSWDAGDA
-5590 YEYDRTN
+5590 YEYDRTYG
-5597 NRTPYDRVWNNGK
+5597 RTPYDRIWNNGK

-5626 LASPT
+5626 LSSPT

-5661 MRVGDMGNGR
+5661 MRVGDMGGGR

-5676 TQFNEDILVE
+5676 TQFNEDVLVE

-5695 IVLSSSTA
+5695 VVLSSSTA

-5728 SRRLEVDEDGLLKPE
+5728 SRRLEIDEDGLLKPE

-5748 RVENISGSSVHKDAV
+5748 RVEDISGNSVHKDAV
-5763 SRSSPRVGIE
+5763 SRSSPRIGIE
-5773 GQTMQSLTGAN
+5773 GQTMQSLTGSN

-5835 GGVMRFSHTSN
+5835 GGVMRFSHTAN

-5870 GRAGLTGS
+5870 GRSGMAVDGS
-5878 QKTSNPYQITNSV
+5878 EKTSNPYQITNSV
-5891 SAQTNMTDDSIKFLV
+5891 SAQTNKTDDSVKFLV

-5919 FRPQLALHSGSKQVG
+5919 FRPQLALHSSSKQTG

-5940 TAGGKYGMFTY
+5940 TAGGKYGMFSY
-5951 ETTTGRA
+5951 ETTSSRA
-5958 SSGFYMR
+5958 SSGLYMR
-5965 ATDPDANAPYQ
+5965 ATDPNTNAPYQ
-5976 PVYLIED
+5976 PVYLVED

-6004 DKTSLKSNVTRL
+6004 DKTTLKSNVTRL
-6016 VISENTLQH
+6016 VISENSLQH

-6043 PRFSQALHGKGHKGD
+6043 ARFSQALHSKGHKGD
-6058 VDYSKRT
+6058 VDYSKNT
-6065 HGGNS
+6065 HTGDS

>member
-141 SYNRFDG
+141 SYNRFDV

-212 GVIESIHVSS
+212 GVIESIHISS

-518 DILTVMYD
+518 DILTIMYD

-548 AHFEIIDVVNS
+548 AHFEVIDVVNS

-564 IVTNGLTGGNKKLIS
+564 IVTNGLTGGSKKLIS
-579 IGGTKANATPFNPLP
+579 IGGTKVNATPFNPLP

-712 LGNVNF
+712 LGNVGF

-756 QNIFAS
+756 QNILAS

-781 EIKSDVSKTVE
+781 EIESDVSKTVE

-882 LRSIEQVEN
+882 LRSVEQVEN

-974 TRIRVDRNPT
+974 TKVRVDRNPS

-1026 SSKTGNCFIFTDS
+1026 SSKTGSCFIFTDS
-1039 TLATRNFLLPNGGV
+1039 TLATRNFIIPNGGV

-1058 DWVASSGLNAGVASL
+1058 EWVSSSGLNANAGSL

-1085 VLMGDGNFFVE
+1085 VLMGDGSFFIE

-1109 FQSLDNVSHDYQL
+1109 FQSVDNISHDYQL

-1137 FRGQFFADKTKGV
+1137 FRGQFFADRTKGI

-1187 RSAFNAYAKS
+1187 RSAFTAYAKNV
-1197 ALSNSRTNQT
+1197 LNNNKTNQT
-1207 SITHFITTPNN
+1207 SITRFILDGTN
-1218 YQITVSN
+1218 Y
-1225 LKIFPP
+1225 KIFVA
-1231 IKQNTFLYQHA
+1231 N
-1242 SKVTAYRRVF
+1242 SKVFPPSITSGTALFQHPDKVIVYRRAF
-1252 LPSGEWGI
+1252 LPSGEWCI
-1260 YDNNPEV
+1260 YDNDPEA
-1267 DGFLRIP
+1267 DGFIKFP
-1274 IAPSFYSENFVSE
+1274 NTTAFFSENFVSE
-1287 MSEAIGLPLL
+1287 MNEAIGLPLL
-1297 IGNSIESEVLVP
+1297 IGNSTESEVLVP
-1309 LKGDVLNK
+1309 LKGDTLNK

-1340 VDYGLRQYV
+1340 IDYGLRQYV

-1359 SNPHAAKVKSGRASG
+1359 SNPHAAKTKTGRATG
-1374 EILKVTPVLGGGS
+1374 EILNVEAIFSGS
-1387 TYTGYTILVMSEEDV
+1387 TYTGYVKLIMSQEDA
-1402 DLFPNA
+1402 DLFPNVKPA
-1408 YPEDLLSSTKTWDS
+1408 DTTGGVKEWKM
-1422 GEANHT
+1422 GEAHYT
-1428 LEVTVGATTHIFT
+1428 LEVTVGGTTHIFT
-1441 YIGHT
+1441 YLGHG
-1446 NNIFSG
+1446 NDLKNAV
-1452 ISGSS
+1452 
-1457 TAGTSSI
+1457 AGTNIDDSLSSI
-1464 VVRTKEIGGSAPAYL
+1464 VVRTKEISGTNAPLYL
-1479 STLTG
+1479 PNLVG
-1484 ETALLTKFGF
+1484 NNALLTKYGF

-1512 LANTARPV
+1512 LSNTARPV

-1525 WVIGGISG
+1525 WEINGISG

-1555 NIQDGDYLYAENNI
+1555 NIQDGDYLYAESNI
-1569 TASNTAVASIFLGQ
+1569 FGSNTPVSSMFLGQ

-1598 STSTSNRIH
+1598 SNSTSNRIH

-1622 ALADGTRTVF
+1622 ALADATRTVF

-1637 HDIMKN
+1637 HNIMKN

-1695 VYKSFNGGKGDTA
+1695 VYKSFNGGKGDTT

-1799 EIGYEKFTTTPN
+1799 EIGYEKYTNTHN

-1843 NGYPSQNKYIRRTQH
+1843 NGYPSQNKYIRSKQH

-1880 PEQGRVTALTHL
+1880 PERGRVTALSHL

-1906 SSAIAV
+1906 SNANGV
-1912 ATATNTGNGSGLT
+1912 ATTSLTGQGSGLT
-1925 VDIVAVQG
+1925 VNIVTVQG
-1933 QVVSATPRNSGI
+1933 EVVSASPVNSGI
-1945 GYDNTT
+1945 DYLNTT
-1951 NDFESKVTIL
+1951 NAFESKVRI
-1961 SGNGDCVMAVST
+1961 SGGNNDCVMAVST

-2006 GVKGAE
+2006 GVKAAE
-2012 RSIGDSIVSRTNN
+2012 RSIGDSIVSRTNK
-2025 GVVLSYFAEKSH
+2025 GAVLSYFAEKEH
-2037 IFTRD
+2037 IKTRD
-2042 LLPVDKKMLKQ
+2042 LFSSDKFLVKELMQRKT
-2053 LIDHKIGDGEISLSP
+2053 GSAERSLSS
-2068 LVAGGSGYTNGTF
+2068 LVAAGSGYTNGTF
-2081 FNVITTTNGDGKGMT
+2081 FNVITTTDGDGKGMT

-2101 SGGAVQSAVINR
+2101 SSGVVQSAVINR

-2121 GDTIFVGGRTLNSA
+2121 GDTIFVGGRTINSKN
-2135 DYALNLNN
+2135 YALNVSGNGL
-2143 SANPDSAS
+2143 AS
-2151 FTLIGESKLEETSTS
+2151 FTLVETNKHQETSTF

-2186 STSLDLSNHPE
+2186 STPLDLSNHPE
-2197 ANIRGINLLPQW
+2197 ANTRGINLLPQW

-2232 NIEAAAN
+2232 SIEAAAN
-2239 EVVRIINQAAATGG
+2239 EVVRMINQAAATGG
-2253 KTHAAQNNKQYP
+2253 KTHAAQNNRQYP
-2265 IEVVGEAD
+2265 VEVVGEAD

-2280 FDPPVWWDEEKA
+2280 FDPAVWWDEEKA

-2397 LRQFTQSDENTDIA
+2397 LRQFTPLDENTDIA

-2424 TETKERAISAV
+2424 AEPKIRAISAV
-2435 TGSGQNHNTVSGES
+2435 TGSGQTHNTVNAES

-2475 GGIVEAGIPGFA
+2475 GGLVEAGIPGFA

-2507 GIVTKVGQTNPPSTY
+2507 GIVRKINQTNPPTTY
-2522 TGHVPNTDIVSE
+2522 TGHVPSRDVFPEN
-2534 KIGNTPIYGFKF
+2534 IGDTPIYGLRLK
-2546 DDHRG
+2546 DHTG
-2551 VSHGIRYIYKNM
+2551 SSHGIRYIYKNM
-2563 GDKFTLENT
+2563 GEKFALENT
-2572 KVPKTLENEIV
+2572 KIPQTLDSEIV
-2583 IYFNHKD
+2583 VYFNHKD
-2590 CAQGGFTIGR
+2590 CSQGGFTIGR
-2600 HMHGISEPTG
+2600 HMHGISDPTG
-2610 RFPATPDNASL
+2610 KLPTEPRNASI
-2621 ASWQGNLWR
+2621 SNWQGNLWR
-2630 GASAPNAAYNSD
+2630 GASAPNAGYLTHIVYN
-2642 IIYDKTAS
+2642 KAAS
-2650 TLTVTFYHP
+2650 TLTVTTQAP
-2659 YDNSG
+2659 YDG
-2664 SPPSIDHP
+2664 HDHP

-2685 VIHVSDPYNSMG
+2685 VIHVSNPANSTG
-2697 IATIA
+2697 QANNT
-2702 SAGSGYTINQTGAAA
+2702 GNNGTGYTDGTYQTTA
-2717 TAKDSGNNE
+2717 TDSGGNTLTVE
-2726 LNVSI
+2726 ILVSGGVVQSA
-2731 NTNGSGQV
+2731 NTEIVSFGD
-2739 TAVTITS
+2739 
-2746 LGVGNYANGDTF
+2746 GNYANGEIFTISGGNNDATF
-2758 TITGVGGSNATF
+2758 TLSGSQQ
-2770 VLSNSLAGS
+2770 GS
-2779 WGNMFSYTHRT
+2779 WGNMFSYTHRS
-2790 RLNATSATHVFHGVT
+2790 RLPGSGNTHTFHGVT
-2805 ADTFISNHRIHTHD
+2805 ADTYIARF
-2819 NVNPRI
+2819 
-2825 LLGTF
+2825 GTVSGSGIY
-2830 VVGQTTQATSALISS
+2830 VVGESTEPTRAIITSL
-2845 TANWT
+2845 ANWT
-2850 TLVTDELMAEVTAF
+2850 TLVTDELMAAVTAF
-2864 AINLENPNIEEGVSF
+2864 AINLDDPNIEEGVFF
-2879 DCTEMYASDG
+2879 DCTDMYASDG
-2889 RTFGEWG
+2889 KTFGEWG

-2939 IPRITPELEIQGTA
+2939 VPRISADPAFGLVSVSGTNNAPSDSLLE
-2953 TSSFELPSNSLIK
+2953 

-2976 PNTILQITSK
+2976 PNTVLQITSK
-2986 GKGTNTNTATPVLV
+2986 GKGTNANTATPIMV
-3000 DSDNM
+3000 DSDNV
-3005 PVDTSTW
+3005 PIDTTTW

-3017 GENFT
+3017 GQNFT
-3022 ESSGDLILP
+3022 ASSGDLILP
-3031 NCDNPTLKM
+3031 NCDNPTLLM
-3040 VTVDTTQAMQAH
+3040 QSTAGQGIDT
-3052 SHNKLWYFCKLSGR
+3052 
-3066 EHAVFHYE
+3066 
-3074 IGQTFDYPRVNSF
+3074 GQILGLRIDNQNQMWHFARPAGTEGQGTPPAFTDPVISF
-3087 GNKTKIAYGSE
+3087 GETVRIAYGSE
-3098 TAIAESDGQ
+3098 TAITSPRNN
-3107 SGSGLDPAVYFA
+3107 SGLHSLGLQEFNLLDANA
-3119 RITDTNV
+3119 
-3126 VSENWPSSPVGGDI
+3126 VSEDWPSSPPAGSPTL
-3140 VIQRYADKRAYLF
+3140 VIQKYADKRAYLF

-3160 SVHSIPVIHFTGAR
+3160 SVHSIPIIHFSGAR
-3174 DSPDKYVPLYFG
+3174 DSPDNYVPLYFG

-3216 TGSAGIQNANEILS
+3216 TGSAGIQNANEVLS

-3247 AFLNQNRGSINPPVY
+3247 ALLNQNRGSINPPVY

-3268 SPDLKL
+3268 SPDLKR

-3353 AITTGNTWSKVPAK
+3353 AITTGNTWSKVPEK

-3408 SSLGIPLAGSTVRHR
+3408 SSLGIPLAGLTVRHR
-3423 PENGRNYGSQFSTK
+3423 PENGRNYGSQFSAK

-3443 LGFSATAAGLYA
+3443 LGFSATTAGLYA
-3455 VAQPNRHAVFLP
+3455 VAQPNRHAVFVP

-3521 RVAGTLAKRMLYSN
+3521 RVAGVLAKRMLYSN

-3547 LVANDV
+3547 LVAGDV

-3560 DATRCQNGEELAC
+3560 DGTRCQNGEELAC

-3652 LATLQPATRNSTVT
+3652 TATTQPATRNSTVT
-3666 TVTFSGTVTSG
+3666 TTTFSGTVTAG
-3677 SATITGVTIP
+3677 SKVITNASPAATVL
-3687 ATIQVGQSITGTG
+3687 VGQSITGSG
-3700 LAAHTVVTG
+3700 LAANSVIIG
-3709 FDSSANTV
+3709 IDSGANTV
-3717 TVNPS
+3717 TVEPMPTLS
-3722 ATSTPGSPVTL
+3722 SGTL
-3733 TLTTST
+3733 TTNHQVTTST
-3739 LGNLLNTLTVPQGD
+3739 LGNLLTSSTIKFAD

-3759 ITSAQATSQKTVA
+3759 ITNAQSIGQKTVA
-3772 DRIPAS
+3772 DRIPTT
-3778 GWLRTEPIHNYS
+3778 GWLRTEPLHNYS

-3796 SSLKTPAWACYTSRA
+3796 SSLKTPAWACYISRA

-3826 VNKIT
+3826 ANKIT
-3831 GSKLFEDGDVWHQY
+3831 GSKLFEDGDVWQQY
-3845 ARTTSMVDSNGDG
+3845 ARTTSMVDSNGNA
-3858 QYDGL
+3858 QYNGL

-3932 YLNSLNVG
+3932 YLNSLNVAG
-3940 SGYAAGLGAWHTSL
+3940 GYAAGLGAWHTSL
-3954 GFSPYGNFSSC
+3954 GFSPYGSFSSC

-3971 LPQTTPLPNSPESA
+3971 LPNTTPLPNSPESEHS
-3985 PPTDYRD
+3985 TDYKD
-3992 DGLNTLPSKDRM
+3992 NGLDTLPSKDRM
-4004 EGDNSAFAAHGY
+4004 ESVNINSGDDPHGF
-4016 GGYAMNRVEASQYHI
+4016 GGYTMNRVEASQYHTPPVMRTI
-4031 PPIMNTMVDLQKEL
+4031 PELQREL
-4045 ISAQGTYARSLL
+4045 ISPQGTYARSLL

-4079 GDYLIRGGTT
+4079 GDYLVRGGTT
-4089 EWDERFHAADR
+4089 EWDERFHNADR

-4123 EITGSGQNMNI
+4123 ELSGLGQSLLLD
-4134 FGNIHRTT
+4134 GDIHLTT
-4142 PYTFH
+4142 PYTLH

-4170 TDLNKSTGTALNED
+4170 TDLDKSIGTALNED
-4184 AALGMRHISPDYVN
+4184 AALGMRNISPDYI
-4198 TFDTDV
+4198 TTTDTNV
-4204 KAALT
+4204 KAELN
-4209 DIGGGSASKFW
+4209 DVGGGIGAKFW
-4220 VGDISGYDVMARS
+4220 VGDINGYDVMARS

-4267 WVTRVTADSNGNK
+4267 WVTRVTADGDGNK

-4319 AAGNPI
+4319 AAGNPV
-4325 TLANVLTIPNEE
+4325 TLANVLAIPNEE
-4337 LQFEDMNVVD
+4337 LQFEDMSVVD
-4347 DTGQLHVLQGG
+4347 DTGQLHVVQGG
-4358 SPLGVVIRAYKP
+4358 SPLGIIIRAYKP
-4370 ASERLSTGLEPAI
+4370 ASERLSTGLKPAI

-4421 TMGDGGMLPL
+4421 TMGDGGVLPL
-4431 FDSNLRQLFVNENKA
+4431 FANNLKQLFVNEHKA
-4446 PRLQPTMNEV
+4446 PRLTPTMNEV

-4472 DGWSAATNDNPIQTS
+4472 DGWSAATNNNPIETS

-4496 FHITKMSHSHT
+4496 FHITKMGHSHT

-4513 YTHAGGVENQTLG
+4513 YTHAGGVESQTLG
-4526 FVSLVG
+4526 FVSLVDA
-4532 TTLTADATITQSIF
+4532 TLTADATINPSIF

-4560 FLRIANTEG
+4560 FLRIANAAGE
-4569 KSVVA
+4569 SVVA
-4574 SYTGISG
+4574 SYTSIGLPSDG
-4581 ATFTGVVG
+4581 EANLFKGVVG
-4589 DINTTQFLADN
+4589 DIDFDQFLVDN
-4600 ANATLTITPS
+4600 PPATTTLTITPS
-4610 YYVPAGSTRIFAS
+4610 YYIPAGSTRIFAS

-4628 HAEVSGSS
+4628 HAEVSGNS

-4659 PQLTPMPIPRMGH
+4659 PQLTPMPLPRMGH

-4693 IYSRANSNETVTSQ
+4693 IYSRANSNRTVTLQ
-4707 EEEITLLEEF
+4707 EEEF
-4717 VGATG
+4717 
-4722 SSRVGTQL
+4722 RL
-4730 LTGMVNELFPLNPY
+4730 LTEELDDVDGTNNNNQSLSSIVNELFPLNPY

-4785 EAGNINK
+4785 AAGDINK
-4792 AGGHSIVLEAGGN
+4792 AGGHSIVLEAAGN

-4821 QIVIQPNLSEQQ
+4821 QIIIQPNLSEQQ

-4851 DMNLTSQQVNLVI
+4851 DMDLTSQQVNLVI

-4878 AANVGG
+4878 AANIGG

-4975 QNTPAHASTHGFRHL
+4975 QNTPAHTSTEGFRHL

-5039 KVTANSGGNTIQVDD
+5039 KVTANSSGNTIQVDD

-5067 LLIHNPAT
+5067 LLIHNPVTA
-5075 TETTA
+5075 ETTA

-5102 NLPSS
+5102 NLPSI

-5119 KPYSTKPMSELFTLD
+5119 KPYSTKPMSELFTVG

-5217 NYVASHGPFA
+5217 NYAASHGPFA
-5227 LMMKSPQPPIRLD
+5227 LMMKSPQPPIKLD
-5240 GVVIGITN
+5240 GVTLGFISSALFGSSFTMN
-5248 TGPYEIRMDVANQ
+5248 SNQ
-5261 SLITAPFGQT
+5261 SLGNALVGKTV
-5271 IYFNGEVVGKVTGI
+5271 YVNGEVLGKITAY
-5285 AANTPVSGACTIT
+5285 AADTPFAGQSQLSTAHALFGGQISGA
-5298 FAHEL
+5298 
-5303 LHTATNII
+5303 TA
-5311 GGTLFIGGDGTALTG
+5311 FVDGDGTALTG

-5388 QDDDGSYAVSS
+5388 QDDNGSYSVTN

-5449 TTGYRAGPLVHYENQ
+5449 TTGYRAGPLVHYERQ
-5464 GSNTWVYEGGDSLQ
+5464 GSNSWVYEGGDSLQ

-5597 NRTPYDRVWNNGK
+5597 HRTPYDRIWNGGK

-5748 RVENISGSSVHKDAV
+5748 RVESISGSSVHKDAV

-5891 SAQTNMTDDSIKFLV
+5891 SAQTNKTDDSIKFLV

-5976 PVYLIED
+5976 PVYLVED

-5990 SKGPKLLGTEVTGY
+5990 SKGPKLLGTEVAGY

-6016 VISENTLQH
+6016 IISENSLQH

-6043 PRFSQALHGKGHKGD
+6043 ARFSQALHGKGHKGD